1 MAALT
6 TTSQPSVGVPADVL
20 RQDKEGISLTEHIET
35 TNGNHVNHEA
45 TNGIHANGEAA
56 TSSQNPSLQVTADH
70 TIKMVEAPIQEPER
84 GDVLIHVKTT
94 GICGSVSASYEESW
108 LGCV

>member
-20 RQDKEGISLTEHIET
+20 RQDKEGISLTEHI
-35 TNGNHVNHEA
+35 EA

-70 TIKMVEAPIQEPER
+70 TIKMVEAPIQEPGR

-94 GICGSVSASYEESW
+94 GICGSVRAPYEE
-108 LGCV
+108 